1 MEQINEL
8 VELAQQIDAVMD
20 DTKSEVFSL
29 HISSRGRT
37 AFLVTPEY
45 MLKNFDN
52 MDVIKTG
59 ETGAYCAVFKLET
72 EIEGVIFK
80 CSIYPN
86 ELHLLNGRIPE
97 EWLNVVEN
105 QKPKEIH
112 RITACRQNDVALL
125 EQEKSPLAR
134 ACE

>member
-52 MDVIKTG
+52 MDVTKTG
-59 ETGAYCAVFKLET
+59 ETDVDCAVFKLET

-80 CSIYPN
+80 CSIYRD
-86 ELHLLNGRIPE
+86 ELHLLNGRIPD
-97 EWLNVVEN
+97 EWLNEVEN
-105 QKPKEIH
+105 KKPKETH
-112 RITACRQNDVALL
+112 RIIAFRQNEVTLFG
-125 EQEKSPLAR
+125 QEKSPLAR